1 MILSSLMELIGQS
14 FTYQTDADRNIT
26 KVFGIVELK
35 DVQRIPSAQKAIVEQ
50 TGRPGEDHG
59 GHLIAK
65 IFNGSGDIDNLV
77 AMDRLVNQSEYRRV
91 ENAIKKAVK
100 EGNVVSVEIDVIRN
114 GSKRPSE
121 FTISYSINGEP
132 ADKHIIPN

>member
-14 FTYQTDADRNIT
+14 FTYQTDTDRNIT

-35 DVQRIPSAQKAIVEQ
+35 DAQRIPSAQKAIVEQ

-91 ENAIKKAVK
+91 ENAKKKLLKKVMQCQLK
-100 EGNVVSVEIDVIRN
+100 QMLLEMVVNVHLNLLFLIV
-114 GSKRPSE
+114 
-121 FTISYSINGEP
+121 
-132 ADKHIIPN
+132 

>member
-1 MILSSLMELIGQS
+1 MD
-14 FTYQTDADRNIT
+14 TYCT
-26 KVFGIVELK
+26 
-35 DVQRIPSAQKAIVEQ
+35 KAIVEQ
-50 TGRPGEDHG
+50 TGRPGEDYG
-59 GHLIAK
+59 GYLITK

-132 ADKHIIPN
+132 TDKHIIPN

>member
-1 MILSSLMELIGQS
+1 M
-14 FTYQTDADRNIT
+14 
-26 KVFGIVELK
+26 
-35 DVQRIPSAQKAIVEQ
+35 QK
-50 TGRPGEDHG
+50 
-59 GHLIAK
+59 
-65 IFNGSGDIDNLV
+65 
-77 AMDRLVNQSEYRRV
+77 
-91 ENAIKKAVK
+91 KKAVK